1 MRYEYVSG
9 VYTTW
14 GVRRAIRCHQRTP
27 RADPE
32 AELTVVDPCSPD
44 PLAPAVPVDP
54 GVGRSGPE
62 AAEPVGGLDPEL
74 HAPWLPAAAACSR
87 LPTGEG
93 LRKGLVDILR
103 SAFVQIAD
111 ETGLV
116 LRLLQG

>member
-1 MRYEYVSG
+1 MPG
-9 VYTTW
+9 
-14 GVRRAIRCHQRTP
+14 
-27 RADPE
+27 ADPE
-32 AELTVVDPCSPD
+32 PELTVVDPWSPD
-44 PLAPAVPVDP
+44 PLAPAVPADP

-74 HAPWLPAAAACSR
+74 HPAPWCLPAAAAYSR
-87 LPTGEG
+87 LPAGEG
-93 LRKGLVDILR
+93 LWKGLVDILW